1 MNIIYENITNL
12 CKENGIT
19 GGKMCIDL
27 GMSKSTLTDLKMG
40 RQMEISASKAQ
51 KIAEYFGV
59 SVGYILGKEENQEG
73 VLSAKQELFIQKVKK
88 MTDEQIEKLEQ
99 IYELMVQK

>member
-1 MNIIYENITNL
+1 MNNIYENITNL
-12 CKENGIT
+12 CKEKGIT
-19 GGKMCIDL
+19 GGKMCVDL
-27 GMSKSTLTDLKMG
+27 GMSKSTLTGLKMG
-40 RQMEISASKAQ
+40 RQKEISADKAQ